1 MGICNIVDLGMIMRR
16 LSAMG
21 ISEESAVA
29 LYGNFTTLVVPML
42 NLVTALSSPI
52 GTSALPRLA
61 EDFAGGDAEGFKN
74 FFGRTI
80 SVTAFFIVPI
90 AFGFA
95 RFPIETL
102 SLIFKDDS
110 ARAAASLLTLI
121 APSVVFMPMLAMVHT
136 ALEASKHQRMPIIS
150 MLVLA
155 AVKVMASYMLIG
167 KLGIAG
173 APIGTTVSYAL
184 AFATSLLLLRFSTGI
199 SPFVFLHLVRP
210 TLSSVLAVEI
220 GRAFYDAFSKGNN
233 EVLLFFICVIV
244 CVALYFIFM
253 ILLSMIS
260 VKKILNFVRINKKK
274 DA

>member
-1 MGICNIVDLGMIMRR
+1 
-16 LSAMG
+16 
-21 ISEESAVA
+21 
-29 LYGNFTTLVVPML
+29 
-42 NLVTALSSPI
+42 
-52 GTSALPRLA
+52 
-61 EDFAGGDAEGFKN
+61 
-74 FFGRTI
+74 
-80 SVTAFFIVPI
+80 
-90 AFGFA
+90 
-95 RFPIETL
+95 
-102 SLIFKDDS
+102 
-110 ARAAASLLTLI
+110 
-121 APSVVFMPMLAMVHT
+121 
-136 ALEASKHQRMPIIS
+136 

-155 AVKVMASYMLIG
+155 AVKVMASYILIG